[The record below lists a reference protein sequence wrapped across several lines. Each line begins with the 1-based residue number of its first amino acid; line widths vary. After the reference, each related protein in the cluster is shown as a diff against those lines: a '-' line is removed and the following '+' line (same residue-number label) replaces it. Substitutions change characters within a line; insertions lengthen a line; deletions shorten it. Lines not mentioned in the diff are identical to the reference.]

1 MRETHRLL
9 VMPAE
14 RRGSTT
20 DRTEGETLI
29 EESIFTLETLEQ
41 SENFS
46 ACGEDDPALPKTAV
60 NIIQEPLV
68 EDEISLKVPTPA
80 QNERRGIEYLTW
92 NFRTMYIITLLIFIF
107 VIIFFYVY
115 VLFISVKNHS

>member
-20 DRTEGETLI
+20 DRTEGEALI
-29 EESIFTLETLEQ
+29 EKSIFILETLTLEQ

-46 ACGEDDPALPKTAV
+46 AWGED
-60 NIIQEPLV
+60 NPLV
-68 EDEISLKVPTPA
+68 EDEMSLKVPSPA
-80 QNERRGIEYLTW
+80 QNERRRFSVASPRSCYSRGMEYLTL
-92 NFRTMYIITLLIFIF
+92 NIGTMYIITLLILIF

-115 VLFISVKNHS
+115 MFFQFL